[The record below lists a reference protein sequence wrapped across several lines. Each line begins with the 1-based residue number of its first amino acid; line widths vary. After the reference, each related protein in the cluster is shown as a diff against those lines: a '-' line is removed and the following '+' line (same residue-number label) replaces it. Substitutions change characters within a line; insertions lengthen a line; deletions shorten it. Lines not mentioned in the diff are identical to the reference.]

1 MSSKEYIEVK
11 LTGYG
16 PDINANYKDGDNIV
30 RDDETIYYKKN
41 DTYEDIGT
49 LNQIRVRPGS
59 NNWITDMTGDQV
71 IASINSFSE
80 GGLYIKPE
88 SNVDN
93 QETETTTA
101 KNRGGKTKRRLR
113 KSSNKKRKSRK
124 YSNKKG
130 KSRKSSNKKRR
141 Y

>member
-1 MSSKEYIEVK
+1 MSSKEYIEIK

-49 LNQIRVRPGS
+49 LSQIRVRPGS
-59 NNWITDMTGDQV
+59 NNWITNMTGDQV

-93 QETETTTA
+93 QETETTMS
-101 KNRGGKTKRRLR
+101 KFRGGKTKRRHR
-113 KSSNKKRKSRK
+113 KSSSKKRRHRKS
-124 YSNKKG
+124 SKK
-130 KSRKSSNKKRR
+130 RRHIKSSNKKRR

>member
-1 MSSKEYIEVK
+1 MSYIEIK

-16 PDINANYKDGDNIV
+16 DNINANYKDGNNV
-30 RDDETIYYKKN
+30 VGDDESIYYNKN
-41 DTYEDIGT
+41 GTYEDIGS
-49 LNQIRVRPGS
+49 LKDIRFRPTS
-59 NNWITDMTGDQV
+59 NNWITNMAGDEV

-93 QETETTTA
+93 QETETTVS
-101 KNRGGKTKRRLR
+101 KIRGGKTKRKSR

-124 YSNKKG
+124 YSNKK
-130 KSRKSSNKKRR
+130 RKYSNKRRR

>member
-1 MSSKEYIEVK
+1 MSYTEIK
-11 LTGYG
+11 LNGYG
-16 PDINANYKDGDNIV
+16 DNINANYKDGNNIV
-30 RDDETIYYKKN
+30 GDDESIYFKKN
-41 DTYEDIGT
+41 DGTYEDIGS

-59 NNWITDMTGDQV
+59 NNWISNKAGDQV

-93 QETETTTA
+93 QETETITS
-101 KNRGGKTKRRLR
+101 KIRGGKTKRRQR

-124 YSNKKG
+124 SSNKKG

-141 Y
+141 H

>member
-1 MSSKEYIEVK
+1 MSYIEIK

-16 PDINANYKDGDNIV
+16 DNINANYKDGNNV
-30 RDDETIYYKKN
+30 VGDDESIYYNKN
-41 DTYEDIGT
+41 GTYEDIGS
-49 LNQIRVRPGS
+49 LKDIRVRPTS
-59 NNWITDMTGDQV
+59 NNWITNMAGDEV

-93 QETETTTA
+93 QETETTMS
-101 KNRGGKTKRRLR
+101 KFRGGKTKRRHKKSSSKKRRHR
-113 KSSNKKRKSRK
+113 KSSKKRRHI
-124 YSNKKG
+124 
-130 KSRKSSNKKRR
+130 KSSNKKRR

>member
-1 MSSKEYIEVK
+1 MSYIEIK

-16 PDINANYKDGDNIV
+16 DNINANYKDGNNV
-30 RDDETIYYKKN
+30 VGDDESIYYNKN
-41 DTYEDIGT
+41 GTYEDIGS
-49 LNQIRVRPGS
+49 LKDIRVRPTS
-59 NNWITDMTGDQV
+59 NNWITNMAGDEV

-93 QETETTTA
+93 QETETTVS
-101 KNRGGKTKRRLR
+101 KIRGGKTKRKSR

-124 YSNKKG
+124 YSNKK
-130 KSRKSSNKKRR
+130 RKYSNKRRR

>member
-1 MSSKEYIEVK
+1 MSNKEYIEIK

-16 PDINANYKDGDNIV
+16 DDINANYTDGDNIV

-59 NNWITDMTGDQV
+59 NNWITDITGDQV

-88 SNVDN
+88 NNLDN
-93 QETETTTA
+93 QETETTME
-101 KNRGGKTKRRLR
+101 KIRGGKTKRRHR
-113 KSSNKKRKSRK
+113 KSSI
-124 YSNKKG
+124 
-130 KSRKSSNKKRR
+130 KKRR
-141 Y
+141 YRKYSIKKRRHRKSSSKRRH

>member
-1 MSSKEYIEVK
+1 MSSEEYIEIK
-11 LTGYG
+11 LNGYG
-16 PDINANYKDGDNIV
+16 DNINANYKDGNNIV
-30 RDDETIYYKKN
+30 GDDESIYYKKN
-41 DTYEDIGT
+41 GTYEDIGS
-49 LNQIRVRPGS
+49 LKDIRLRPTS
-59 NNWITDMTGDQV
+59 NNWITNMAGDQV

-93 QETETTTA
+93 QETETSA
-101 KNRGGKTKRRLR
+101 SKIRGGKTKRRSK
-113 KSSNKKRKSRK
+113 KSSNKKR
-124 YSNKKG
+124 

>member
-1 MSSKEYIEVK
+1 MSSKEYIEIK

-16 PDINANYKDGDNIV
+16 PDINANYKDGDTIV

-49 LNQIRVRPGS
+49 LNEIKVRPGS
-59 NNWITDMTGDQV
+59 SNWITDKTGDQV

-93 QETETTTA
+93 QETETTTT
-101 KNRGGKTKRRLR
+101 KIRGGKTKRRHLKSLSKRRHR
-113 KSSNKKRKSRK
+113 KSS
-124 YSNKKG
+124 
-130 KSRKSSNKKRR
+130 KRR
-141 Y
+141 RH

>member
-1 MSSKEYIEVK
+1 MSYIEIK

-16 PDINANYKDGDNIV
+16 DNINANYKDGNNIV
-30 RDDETIYYKKN
+30 GDNESIYYNKN
-41 DTYEDIGT
+41 GTYEDIGS
-49 LNQIRVRPGS
+49 LKDIRVRPTS
-59 NNWITDMTGDQV
+59 NNWITNMAGDEV

-93 QETETTTA
+93 QETETTVS
-101 KNRGGKTKRRLR
+101 KIRGGKTKRKSR
-113 KSSNKKRKSRK
+113 KYSNKKRKSRK
-124 YSNKKG
+124 YSNKK
-130 KSRKSSNKKRR
+130 RKYSNKRRR